1 MAVLIVT
8 IIVVAALERLS
19 HGEQIDPRI
28 ARKKRTKRVFPN
40 RLRVSAGDFG
50 SSSRLTSRWSGR
62 GNRRSRELGLE
73 V

>member
-8 IIVVAALERLS
+8 IIVVAALDVCPVESKSIHASRAKKELS
-19 HGEQIDPRI
+19 
-28 ARKKRTKRVFPN
+28 AFPN